1 MTRRTERLNHLI
13 QIELSD
19 LLRKHVN
26 DPRLNRLIS
35 ITEVSVARD
44 LKTAKVSISALGDN
58 LDRKE
63 IIKGFVSAS
72 GFLRRELA
80 HRLNIRITPE
90 LSFEFDDSIERGV
103 KLVSLIENVAAAEN
117 METADG
123 RKRNTKRK

>member
-63 IIKGFVSAS
+63 VIKGFASAS

-90 LSFEFDDSIERGV
+90 LTFEFDDSIERGV
-103 KLVSLIENVAAAEN
+103 KLVSLIENIAAAEN
-117 METADG
+117 VETANG

>member
-35 ITEVSVARD
+35 ITEVEVAKD

-58 LDRKE
+58 LDHNE
-63 IIKGFVSAS
+63 IIKGFNSAS

-90 LSFEFDDSIERGV
+90 LTFEFDDSIERGV
-103 KLVSLIENVAAAEN
+103 RLVALIENVAAAEK
-117 METADG
+117 TGIADG